1 MNNKKVIYEQRGRY
15 LMLPTDYINALLMS
29 GQREKASSFSE
40 YFIDM
45 SQDEVNS
52 VRFYAQR
59 WPVGKSAVLEWIK
72 EFKEEIAKF
81 HAYWT
86 LKNDSHYSSVKN
98 KNGQQSD
105 KENIKNGQ
113 QNGKEAQELES
124 LKTKTDN
131 ENNKNGQQSDKDLNT
146 INKDNIYVE
155 SNDSDQN
162 KSSSKNRINYTSN
175 FEIIWQEYDKKSGNK
190 ERAFKLYQKK
200 YKNIDIKLIIEA
212 IKEYKS
218 SKEEWRDLK
227 DFDGFLNGMIDIY
240 LPKRAWIKDKF
251 GTRRNGH
258 FYDSKNLFISDEHSK
273 LKLESSNIARYIEEQ
288 RFGYIGA

>member
-1 MNNKKVIYEQRGRY
+1 MNNKKVVYEQRGRY
-15 LMLPTDYINALLMS
+15 LMIPTDYINALLMS

-59 WPVGKSAVLEWIK
+59 WPVGKTSVLEWMK

-86 LKNDSHYSSVKN
+86 LKNDSHYNSAKN

-105 KENIKNGQ
+105 KENI
-113 QNGKEAQELES
+113 
-124 LKTKTDN
+124 
-131 ENNKNGQQSDKDLNT
+131 KNGQQSDKDLNT

-155 SNDSDQN
+155 SDDSDIN
-162 KSSSKNRINYTSN
+162 KSSKNKTVYSSN
-175 FEIIWQEYDKKSGNK
+175 FETIWQEYDKKSGNK
-190 ERAFKLYQKK
+190 QKAFSLYQKK
-200 YKNIDIKLIIEA
+200 YKNIDIKLMIEA
-212 IKEYKS
+212 IKTYKS

-227 DFDGFLNGMIDIY
+227 DFDGFLNGMINIY
-240 LPKRAWIKDKF
+240 LPQRAWVVDKN
-251 GTRRNGH
+251 GNRHLGH
-258 FYDSKNLFISDEHSK
+258 FYDSENKFISDEQLK
-273 LKLESSNIARYIEEQ
+273 LKLNSSDIVSFIEQ
-288 RFGYIGA
+288 KRFGYVA

>member
-1 MNNKKVIYEQRGRY
+1 MNNKKVVYEQRGRY
-15 LMLPTDYINALLMS
+15 LMIPTDYINALLMS

-59 WPVGKSAVLEWIK
+59 WPVGKTSVLEWMK

-86 LKNDSHYSSVKN
+86 LKNDSHYNSAKN

-113 QNGKEAQELES
+113 QNINEAQEIEPT
-124 LKTKTDN
+124 KTKTDK
-131 ENNKNGQQSDKDLNT
+131 ENIKNGQQSDKDLNT

-155 SNDSDQN
+155 SDDSDIN
-162 KSSSKNRINYTSN
+162 KSSKNKTVYSSN
-175 FEIIWQEYDKKSGNK
+175 FETIWQEYDKKSGNK
-190 ERAFKLYQKK
+190 QKAFSLYQKK
-200 YKNIDIKLIIEA
+200 YKNIDIKLMIEA
-212 IKEYKS
+212 IKTYKS

-227 DFDGFLNGMIDIY
+227 DFDGFLNGMINIY
-240 LPKRAWIKDKF
+240 LPQRAWVVDKN
-251 GTRRNGH
+251 GNRHLGH
-258 FYDSKNLFISDEHSK
+258 FYDSENKFISDEQLK
-273 LKLESSNIARYIEEQ
+273 LKLNSSDIVSFIEQ
-288 RFGYIGA
+288 KRFGYVA